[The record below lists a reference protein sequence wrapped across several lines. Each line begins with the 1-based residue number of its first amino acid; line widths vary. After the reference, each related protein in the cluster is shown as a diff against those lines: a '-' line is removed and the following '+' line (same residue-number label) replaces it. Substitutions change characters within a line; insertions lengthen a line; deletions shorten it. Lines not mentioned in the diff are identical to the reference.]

1 MTSTNSFPI
10 SVIKKWGI
18 LAKIH
23 RNARKKYLWCF
34 IFIVD
39 LTFITNTPWLVI
51 KKVNKIEIKYKAYQN
66 ANKILISLDSADL
79 KSQNVMNQATVIIA
93 NVLKAR
99 QAIIIKW
106 IENDE

>member
-1 MTSTNSFPI
+1 M
-10 SVIKKWGI
+10 
-18 LAKIH
+18 
-23 RNARKKYLWCF
+23 
-34 IFIVD
+34 D

-51 KKVNKIEIKYKAYQN
+51 QQVNKIEIKYKAYQN

-99 QAIIIKW
+99 QAIIIK
-106 IENDE
+106 